1 MFARCSLNN
10 PTSSDTLVRMEYQSD
25 QALEELQSFVAVV
38 EARGFTSAMRKTGA
52 RKATLSKR
60 IASLEERLGVKLLV
74 RTTRT
79 VQLTDEGR
87 AYFEHAQRALSAV
100 RDAESLVTSARAEPR
115 GTLRVTTFSSM
126 AARMLDH
133 IVPGYLE
140 AHPKVRVEI
149 SVSER
154 RADLVREG
162 IDLAVWT
169 GVFPDSSLIV
179 RRLGRIG
186 GGYYASPKYL
196 ANRPRLRSPDQLAH
210 HETIGVPKG
219 ELSMQW
225 GFVVSGKNRTVPLS
239 PRLVVSD
246 NALAT
251 RAAVN
256 GIGVVRSTDV
266 LVAHYLQT
274 KELVQVLQSTTPPG
288 IDVFAV
294 FPPGGALVPRTRVFL
309 DALVSWFK

>member
-1 MFARCSLNN
+1 MALGVRLNN
-10 PTSSDTLVRMEYQSD
+10 QTAGDTLVRMEYQSD
-25 QALEELQSFVAVV
+25 QALEELQAFVAVV
-38 EARGFTSAMRKTGA
+38 EARGFSSAARSTGA

-60 IASLEERLGVKLLV
+60 LASLEERLGAKLLV

-126 AARMLDH
+126 AARMIDH
-133 IVPGYLE
+133 ILPAYLSQ
-140 AHPKVRVEI
+140 HPKVRVEI

-169 GVFPDSSLIV
+169 GVLPDSSLIV
-179 RRLGRIG
+179 RKLGQVG

-196 ANRPRLRSPDQLAH
+196 AKRPKLRSPDQLMH

-225 GFVVSGKNRTVPLS
+225 GFVVNGKAKTIPLHS
-239 PRLVVSD
+239 RLIVSD

-251 RAAVN
+251 RAAAN
-256 GIGVVRSTDV
+256 GLGIVRSTSV
-266 LVAHYLQT
+266 LVAHYLET
-274 KELVQVLQSTTPPG
+274 KELVPVLQSTTPPG
-288 IDVFAV
+288 VDVFAV
-294 FPPGGALVPRTRVFL
+294 FPAGGALVPRTRVFL
-309 DALVSWFK
+309 DALVNWFR